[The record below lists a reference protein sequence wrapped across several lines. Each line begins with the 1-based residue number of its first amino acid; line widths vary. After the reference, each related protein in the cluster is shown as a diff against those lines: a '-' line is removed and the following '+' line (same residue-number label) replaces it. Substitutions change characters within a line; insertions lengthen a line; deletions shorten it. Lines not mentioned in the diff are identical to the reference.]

1 MEDFSVLRELGY
13 VGIHRDRRR
22 RKSMRKTL
30 MSVAIV
36 GVIGLLVMPGLGCGK
51 QEVVETDV
59 VADDAG
65 DVAEVVTE
73 EPAAEVK
80 EEDKEAK
87 KVEDADW
94 KSLKQDSKAAKIDET
109 AEEALLTLFAE
120 NPKTREL
127 YLRSYGWAVFDNLKL
142 AFGVSGGGGNGVA
155 VAREIGET
163 TYMKMGTVGV
173 GVGLGVKKYQ
183 VVFFMQDSHTFDQF
197 VDKGWQ
203 ADAGAGA
210 VAGKAGVEVMTDF
223 VNGLAVYQLTEKGLM
238 ANADIAGTKY
248 WKNKKLND

>member
-1 MEDFSVLRELGY
+1 
-13 VGIHRDRRR
+13 
-22 RKSMRKTL
+22 MRKTL
-30 MSVAIV
+30 MSVAIL
-36 GVIGLLVMPGLGCGK
+36 GVIGLLVMPGLGCGQQK
-51 QEVVETDV
+51 AEDVVVETV
-59 VADDAG
+59 VDDTG
-65 DVAEVVTE
+65 DAAEVVTE

-80 EEDKEAK
+80 

-94 KSLKQDSKAAKIDET
+94 KSMKQDSKAAKIDET

-120 NPKTREL
+120 NSKTREL

-155 VAREIGET
+155 VAREIGEA

-173 GVGLGVKKYQ
+173 GVGLGIKKYQ
-183 VVFFMQDSHTFDQF
+183 VVFFMQDSQTFDQF

>member
-1 MEDFSVLRELGY
+1 
-13 VGIHRDRRR
+13 
-22 RKSMRKTL
+22 MRKTL
-30 MSVAIV
+30 MSVAIL

-51 QEVVETDV
+51 QEAEDVVVESAV
-59 VADDAG
+59 VVDDTG
-65 DVAEVVTE
+65 DAAEVVAE
-73 EPAAEVK
+73 APAAEVK
-80 EEDKEAK
+80 EI
-87 KVEDADW
+87 EDADW
-94 KSLKQDSKAAKIDET
+94 KSLKRDSKAAKIDEA

-155 VAREIGET
+155 VAREIGEA

-173 GVGLGVKKYQ
+173 GVGLGIKKYQ
-183 VVFFMQDSHTFDQF
+183 VVFFMQDSQTFDNF
-197 VDKGWQ
+197 VNKGWQ

-248 WKNKKLND
+248 WKNKKRND

>member
-1 MEDFSVLRELGY
+1 
-13 VGIHRDRRR
+13 
-22 RKSMRKTL
+22 MRKTL
-30 MSVAIV
+30 MSLAVV

-51 QEVVETDV
+51 PEAEDVADETVVVVEEEAGETVEVVEETEV
-59 VADDAG
+59 EE
-65 DVAEVVTE
+65 AE
-73 EPAAEVK
+73 
-80 EEDKEAK
+80 
-87 KVEDADW
+87 W
-94 KSLKQDSKAAKIDET
+94 KSMKQDSKAAKLDNT
-109 AEEALLTLFAE
+109 AEESLLTLFAE

-127 YLRSYGWAVFDNLKL
+127 YLRSYGWAAFDNLKL
-142 AFGVSGGGGNGVA
+142 ALGVSGGGGNGVA
-155 VAREIGET
+155 VVRATGDK
-163 TYMKMGTVGV
+163 TYMKMGTAGI

-183 VVFFMQDSHTFDQF
+183 VVFFMQDSQTFDQF

-203 ADAGAGA
+203 ADAAAGA

>member
-1 MEDFSVLRELGY
+1 
-13 VGIHRDRRR
+13 
-22 RKSMRKTL
+22 MRKTL

-36 GVIGLLVMPGLGCGK
+36 GVIGLLVMPGLGCG
-51 QEVVETDV
+51 QRGVEETDV
-59 VADDAG
+59 VVDDAG
-65 DVAEVVTE
+65 DAVEVVTE

-80 EEDKEAK
+80 

-94 KSLKQDSKAAKIDET
+94 KSMKQDSKAAKIDET

-155 VAREIGET
+155 VAREIGEA

-173 GVGLGVKKYQ
+173 GIGIGIKKYQ
-183 VVFFMQDSHTFDQF
+183 VVFFMQDSQTFDQF

-223 VNGLAVYQLTEKGLM
+223 VNGLAVYQLTDKGLM

>member
-1 MEDFSVLRELGY
+1 
-13 VGIHRDRRR
+13 
-22 RKSMRKTL
+22 MRKTL

-36 GVIGLLVMPGLGCGK
+36 GVIGLLVMPGLGCGTPEAEDVTEETVAVVEESGETV
-51 QEVVETDV
+51 EVVEETEV
-59 VADDAG
+59 EE
-65 DVAEVVTE
+65 AE
-73 EPAAEVK
+73 
-80 EEDKEAK
+80 
-87 KVEDADW
+87 W
-94 KSLKQDSKAAKIDET
+94 KSMKQDSKAAKLDNT
-109 AEEALLTLFAE
+109 AEESLLTVFAE

-142 AFGVSGGGGNGVA
+142 ALGVSGGGGNGVA
-155 VAREIGET
+155 VVRATGEK
-163 TYMKMGTVGV
+163 TYMKMGTAGI

-183 VVFFMQDSHTFDQF
+183 VVFFMQDSQTFDQF

-223 VNGLAVYQLTEKGLM
+223 VNGLAVYQLTESGLM

>member
-1 MEDFSVLRELGY
+1 MVE
-13 VGIHRDRRR
+13 IHRNERRW
-22 RKSMRKTL
+22 KSMRKTL

-36 GVIGLLVMPGLGCGK
+36 GVIGLLVMPGLGCG
-51 QEVVETDV
+51 QQRAEDVVVETV
-59 VADDAG
+59 TDDSG
-65 DVAEVVTE
+65 DAVEVVTE
-73 EPAAEVK
+73 EPAAEV
-80 EEDKEAK
+80 K

-155 VAREIGET
+155 VAREIGEA

-173 GVGLGVKKYQ
+173 GIGIGVKKYQ
-183 VVFFMQDSHTFDQF
+183 VVFFMQDSQTFDQF

-223 VNGLAVYQLTEKGLM
+223 VNGLAVYQLTDKGLM

>member
-1 MEDFSVLRELGY
+1 
-13 VGIHRDRRR
+13 
-22 RKSMRKTL
+22 MRKTL

-36 GVIGLLVMPGLGCGK
+36 GVIGLLVMPGLGCG
-51 QEVVETDV
+51 QQRAEDVVVETV
-59 VADDAG
+59 TDDSG
-65 DVAEVVTE
+65 DAVEVVTE
-73 EPAAEVK
+73 EPAAEV
-80 EEDKEAK
+80 K

-155 VAREIGET
+155 VAREIGEA

-173 GVGLGVKKYQ
+173 GIGIGVKKYQ
-183 VVFFMQDSHTFDQF
+183 VVFFMQDSQTFDQF

-223 VNGLAVYQLTEKGLM
+223 VNGLAVYQLTDKGLM

>member
-1 MEDFSVLRELGY
+1 
-13 VGIHRDRRR
+13 
-22 RKSMRKTL
+22 MRKTL

-51 QEVVETDV
+51 PEAEDVTEETVAVVEESGETVEVVEETEV
-59 VADDAG
+59 EE
-65 DVAEVVTE
+65 AE
-73 EPAAEVK
+73 
-80 EEDKEAK
+80 
-87 KVEDADW
+87 W
-94 KSLKQDSKAAKIDET
+94 KSMKQDSKAAKLDNT
-109 AEEALLTLFAE
+109 AEESLLTLFAE
-120 NPKTREL
+120 NPKSREL

-142 AFGVSGGGGNGVA
+142 ALGVSGGGGNGVA
-155 VAREIGET
+155 VVRATGEK
-163 TYMKMGTVGV
+163 TYMKMGTAGI

-183 VVFFMQDSHTFDQF
+183 VVFFMQGSQTFDQF

-223 VNGLAVYQLTEKGLM
+223 VNGLAVYQLTESGLM

-248 WKNKKLND
+248 WKNEKLND